1 MADKKLKIELIK
13 STNKALE
20 IHKKTVVALGLHKLH
35 STNIVPDNDAIRGM
49 IFRVRHMVKV
59 EEVK

>member
-13 STNKALE
+13 STNKALDVQ
-20 IHKKTVVALGLHKLH
+20 KKTVVALGLTKLH

-49 IFRVRHMVKV
+49 IFRVRHMVKAQ
-59 EEVK
+59 EVK

>member
-13 STNKALE
+13 STNKALDVQ
-20 IHKKTVVALGLHKLH
+20 KKTVIALGLGKLH